1 LLLVKTFLERKNM
14 KNKNPYAPDL
24 SAEQINKIA
33 WELSDTSEDDLTD
46 LTQQFK
52 EIIDREKR
60 KSFQV
65 GFEEGKKLSK

>member
-1 LLLVKTFLERKNM
+1 M

-52 EIIDREKR
+52 EIIDREVK
-60 KSFQV
+60 KAFQA
-65 GFEEGKKLSK
+65 GLEEGKKLRK